1 MPAILTMILSMLG
14 GMGASAAAPRLL
26 AMLGGKLGQNAL
38 TKGAMGAASGLA
50 GRMGAA
56 NILPKIPI
64 VAPRGL
70 TAGTVGQHVGTMA
83 AFTGGMLGT
92 EHLLGGGDNYEQMD
106 AIESQP
112 YRGDMGLARQ
122 EGVMGKV
129 AEEAALKNA
138 LQSMFGVDNMDDL
151 MLLMQ
156 QQQQQGAGGLI

>member
-1 MPAILTMILSMLG
+1 MPAFLIPLLKMIASMGG
-14 GMGASAAAPRLL
+14 GMAAQKAFASLL
-26 AMLGGKLGQNAL
+26 AKR
-38 TKGAMGAASGLA
+38 AA
-50 GRMGAA
+50 
-56 NILPKIPI
+56 
-64 VAPRGL
+64 
-70 TAGTVGQHVGTMA
+70 TGTMA
-83 AFTGGMLGT
+83 KVGATKILPNIPYVLPGGATLGGAGNIAGNIGAFSAGMVGT
-92 EHLLGGGDNYEQMD
+92 EAAWDTAASSLGGGDNYEQMD

-156 QQQQQGAGGLI
+156 QQQGAGGLI